1 MIYDYFGDRYGPFNS
16 IVPPSPQ
23 QPQVFIP
30 RYSTV
35 DFLAGISDGRYSVN
49 LFLRNL
55 TNERGINS
63 LQAEGGG
70 GNGDLQATIIT
81 PRTVRYISDSELLIC
96 ATEG

>member
-1 MIYDYFGDRYGPFNS
+1 MT
-16 IVPPSPQ
+16 PPAPA

-30 RYSTV
+30 DYSTV
-35 DFLAGISDGRYSVN
+35 DLLAGIGDGRYSVN

-55 TNERGINS
+55 ANKRGISS

-81 PRTVRYISDSELLIC
+81 PRTIGISLT
-96 ATEG
+96 ANF

>member
-1 MIYDYFGDRYGPFNS
+1 MPEA
-16 IVPPSPQ
+16 Q

-30 RYSTV
+30 HYSTV
-35 DFLAGISDGRYSVN
+35 DLLAGISDGRYSVN

-55 TNERGINS
+55 SNERGITS

-81 PRTVRYISDSELLIC
+81 PRTIGVSLT
-96 ATEG
+96 ANF